1 MKYLELCSKI
11 SVARKFHF
19 SSRVSNERI
28 FLYPALQFTHS
39 FGKLTCLDEKR
50 GTGNATKT
58 LPTAGYSSPA
68 LAALFHPLPEPK
80 GKKVRPGVIAGA
92 IVGAVVLIGIIVA
105 AIYFERQHIRKF
117 LNGEPDAAAEI
128 GESREVK
135 EIMDREVLGEL
146 DGQDKR
152 SVHGGFL
159 TGWRESRRGNHGKI
173 AELDVN
179 KNGRIGD
186 ERDNVAEL
194 DTERGERRSTGPLA
208 ELDAERDSQF
218 AVELDAK
225 RKSLAD
231 INEVEVSP
239 PPLVALKDVKKP
251 LEDGMFF

>member
-1 MKYLELCSKI
+1 M
-11 SVARKFHF
+11 
-19 SSRVSNERI
+19 
-28 FLYPALQFTHS
+28 FLYHALQFTHPL
-39 FGKLTCLDEKR
+39 GKLTCLDEKR
-50 GTGNATKT
+50 GIGNATKT
-58 LPTAGYSSPA
+58 VPTAGFSSPA
-68 LAALFHPLPEPK
+68 LSALFHPLPEPK
-80 GKKVRPGVIAGA
+80 ANKVRPAVIAGA
-92 IVGAVVLIGIIVA
+92 ILGAIVFIGIIAA
-105 AIYFERQHIRKF
+105 AIYFQRQRIRK
-117 LNGEPDAAAEI
+117 LINGEPDAAAEI

-159 TGWRESRRGNHGKI
+159 AGWRESRRGNHGKI

-194 DTERGERRSTGPLA
+194 DTERSEQRSTGPIA

-231 INEVEVSP
+231 FNEIEVTPPSP
-239 PPLVALKDVKKP
+239 VALKDAKKP
-251 LEDGMFF
+251 PEDGRFF